1 MSGHCMEEILCL
13 LESRIVERLEE
24 QRERLTRELQEDV
37 SVKLQELAQGAKE
50 QSRRLAR
57 LERNSCQSQMVQ
69 SSGKLACF
77 CGHHSDAVPRT
88 AAKVVRKGASPPTC
102 ATVPPSTLQWLQPEV
117 PPCATAAAAV
127 CHSAT
132 LLNGYVPPSLSVP
145 QGHPPAV
152 CQSASVPAAGTTA
165 AVPMAKHRGGQQLL
179 IGSMGPTGPVGPRS
193 TAGFQQLTGEPL
205 PRVAGSA
212 SFFDRAVGSFQA
224 EAPLASHV
232 EYANSSTPE
241 QAPSFQA
248 ADSNAR
254 SAELM
259 DTCSGSFN
267 TVGTRFEDTRA
278 SLQPAA
284 PGHDGHPPSL
294 MLMGL

>member
-50 QSRRLAR
+50 QGRRLSR
-57 LERNSCQSQMVQ
+57 LERNSCQLQMVQ

-77 CGHHSDAVPRT
+77 CGHHSDALPRT
-88 AAKVVRKGASPPTC
+88 ASKVVRKG
-102 ATVPPSTLQWLQPEV
+102 LQPEV
-117 PPCATAAAAV
+117 PPCATAAAAA

-132 LLNGYVPPSLSVP
+132 PLNGYVPPSLSVP

-152 CQSASVPAAGTTA
+152 CQSATVPAAGTTA
-165 AVPMAKHRGGQQLL
+165 ATPMAKHRGGQQLP
-179 IGSMGPTGPVGPRS
+179 IGSMGPTGPAGPRS
-193 TAGFQQLTGEPL
+193 TAGFQQLTGGPL
-205 PRVAGSA
+205 PRVAGPA

-224 EAPLASHV
+224 EAPSASYV
-232 EYANSSTPE
+232 EYANSSSPG
-241 QAPSFQA
+241 QAPSFQT

-284 PGHDGHPPSL
+284 PGHDGHPPSQ